1 MIESDYFEKAEAEYK
16 CFMSTVIDRG
26 IGEMLVVRTGMKTRM
41 GSIARTVQEKRGA
54 VTPLQERLEKLTKQ
68 LMVVILAVTASI
80 FIYGIVKGEPLVQF
94 LNTSV
99 ALAVAAIPEGLLVGL
114 TVILAVGMNRIL
126 KRKAVVRGLIAAE
139 TLGSVS
145 TICLDKTG
153 TITLGKM
160 EVAGTVT
167 ALGNIDEQIKDESG
181 HDKEKISNLI
191 LASWLCNDE
200 RDPLEIAMRNWSAQ
214 RLEKR
219 SGKAE
224 AEKYK
229 RTDELPF
236 EHQHK
241 YIITR
246 HKKDKD
252 GVEFISGAPE
262 VVLEKVNFDD
272 EIKNKWKQ
280 VFIDLGIKGY
290 RMVAMGMKQIS
301 ASEAETKIVRERAG
315 DYSWSGIVLFSD
327 PVRDG
332 VADSLAK
339 AKNAGISLKVI
350 TGDYKET
357 GWAVMRQA
365 GLVASYEVDDDLVMM
380 GSDFAS
386 LEESLKKEKIIRT
399 VLFARTSPEQKLEIV
414 ETLQAAG
421 ETVAMMGDGVNDVPA
436 LKRADIGI
444 VVSEASDLAREV
456 ADLILL
462 DNNFATILAAVEEGR
477 GIFDN
482 LRKVV
487 VYLLSDAFAAI
498 ILVVVS
504 IFAGWPLPLLASQ
517 ILWIN
522 LISDGFPYMALTVE
536 PKEAGLLA
544 RAPLAKETAIL
555 DRKRSAL
562 IGVISLT
569 AALITAAVFALSYF
583 VWDRGI
589 EFSRTMAFATQGF
602 NSLIY
607 VFSSRTLNRPI
618 WEDNFFKNPLLI
630 LGVLGGLV
638 LQLAA
643 VYVPVLQMIFQTV
656 AL

>member
-1 MIESDYFEKAEAEYK
+1 M
-16 CFMSTVIDRG
+16 T
-26 IGEMLVVRTGMKTRM
+26 
-41 GSIARTVQEKRGA
+41 
-54 VTPLQERLEKLTKQ
+54 
-68 LMVVILAVTASI
+68 
-80 FIYGIVKGEPLVQF
+80 
-94 LNTSV
+94 
-99 ALAVAAIPEGLLVGL
+99 
-114 TVILAVGMNRIL
+114 
-126 KRKAVVRGLIAAE
+126 
-139 TLGSVS
+139 
-145 TICLDKTG
+145 
-153 TITLGKM
+153 
-160 EVAGTVT
+160 
-167 ALGNIDEQIKDESG
+167 
-181 HDKEKISNLI
+181 
-191 LASWLCNDE
+191 
-200 RDPLEIAMRNWSAQ
+200 
-214 RLEKR
+214 
-219 SGKAE
+219 
-224 AEKYK
+224 
-229 RTDELPF
+229 
-236 EHQHK
+236 
-241 YIITR
+241 
-246 HKKDKD
+246 
-252 GVEFISGAPE
+252 
-262 VVLEKVNFDD
+262 
-272 EIKNKWKQ
+272 
-280 VFIDLGIKGY
+280 
-290 RMVAMGMKQIS
+290 
-301 ASEAETKIVRERAG
+301 
-315 DYSWSGIVLFSD
+315 
-327 PVRDG
+327 
-332 VADSLAK
+332 
-339 AKNAGISLKVI
+339 
-350 TGDYKET
+350 
-357 GWAVMRQA
+357 
-365 GLVASYEVDDDLVMM
+365 
-380 GSDFAS
+380 
-386 LEESLKKEKIIRT
+386 
-399 VLFARTSPEQKLEIV
+399 
-414 ETLQAAG
+414 
-421 ETVAMMGDGVNDVPA
+421 GDGVNDVPA

-656 AL
+656 ALSATDWLPMVFGGLTLVAIIEVTKHFSFRNGG